1 MSVKNKK
8 RIYISVS
15 SEMEDALELLSKKNN
30 TPVASAASILLEK
43 AIEIEE
49 DKIWDEVVIKRKTK
63 NKKFYSHTEA
73 WK

>member
-1 MSVKNKK
+1 MTTKNKK

-15 SEMEDALELLSKKNN
+15 SEMEDALELISKKNN

-49 DKIWDEVVIKRKTK
+49 DKIWDVIITERKSK

>member
-1 MSVKNKK
+1 MVIKNKK
-8 RIYISVS
+8 RIYVSVS
-15 SEMEDALELLSKKNN
+15 SEMEDALELISKKNN
-30 TPVASAASILLEK
+30 TPLASAASILLEK

-49 DKIWDEVVIKRKTK
+49 DKIWDEIITKRKLK